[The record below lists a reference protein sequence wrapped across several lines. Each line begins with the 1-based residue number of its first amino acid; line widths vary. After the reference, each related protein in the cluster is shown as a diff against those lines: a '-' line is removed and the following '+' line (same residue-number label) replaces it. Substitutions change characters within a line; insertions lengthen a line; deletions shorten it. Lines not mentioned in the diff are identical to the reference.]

1 MTDAIMTPEEIDQA
15 LVPLDASTLPRDDPR
30 QDERWSVTLDGITE
44 SAADILARHLIEAGV
59 RCHVRT
65 LSPRV
70 TIGSLVYLKMSG
82 LYEVCVHK
90 EDLQR
95 ATTLA
100 QRQFPEQHEGDK
112 LAHGRLWGP
121 SIVGKEAF
129 VLCQLPY
136 EECWDLAGALVRAGI
151 PAIVLPDDVDST
163 PAPPEHMKFG
173 EAVDDMRAA
182 NVDHLLSFLTGQYHP
197 ERLLGEPARDY
208 VPVDDQG
215 FSVVVEE
222 PRVKEAAEVA
232 THLYG
237 DAFQLD
243 GSPYD
248 G

>member
-15 LVPLDASTLPRDDPR
+15 LVPLDVSTLPRDDPR
-30 QDERWSVTLDGITE
+30 QDERWSVTLDGIQE
-44 SAADILARHLIEAGV
+44 GAADILARHLIESGI

-70 TIGSLVYLKMSG
+70 TTGSRVYMEMSG

-95 ATTLA
+95 ATALA
-100 QRQFPEQHEGDK
+100 QRQFPETHEGDV

-121 SIVGKEAF
+121 SIVGKEAY

-151 PAIVLPDDVDST
+151 PAIVLPDDVDT
-163 PAPPEHMKFG
+163 PAPPAHMSFTEATSDIRHDDIEHVM
-173 EAVDDMRAA
+173 
-182 NVDHLLSFLTGQYHP
+182 SYLTGRYHP
-197 ERLLGEPARDY
+197 ERLIGEPARDY
-208 VPVDDQG
+208 VPVDDRG

-222 PRVKEAAEVA
+222 PRVKEAAEIA
-232 THLYG
+232 AHLYG
-237 DAFQLD
+237 DQFHLD

-248 G
+248 A